1 LESFKAALIPLLI
14 ILGLTVIVLTVVAV
28 RERVFFIMG
37 VRNLARRPAQTALTF
52 IGLMLAA
59 MIFSASFSTGD
70 TLTHSIRRLG
80 VDIIGN
86 VDIRI
91 ESKSTESVGALGYFD
106 ESHLQQ
112 VSQALQD
119 EPRVDAIAPAIG
131 ETVPILAPKSNL
143 YEPVVT
149 LMGVDDRYTEGF
161 DPLRDDQGKNLSI
174 ADLGENQVYVSAPL
188 AEEIG
193 LADGDELQVF
203 LADNAKPMTVAGIF
217 DTVRN
222 PLSTEAMDL
231 TKVKFTVVMP
241 LDRLQALAGK
251 EGQINAILISN
262 QGGVI
267 GGAKYSDAVK
277 QHLEAN
283 ASLDEAGLKVSTI
296 KKDSLD
302 AANKAGAA
310 FTTLFLV
317 LGSFSIIA
325 GVLLIFLIFVMLA
338 AERKRELGIARAIGA
353 QQGHVTRL
361 FTFEGVPYAFLS
373 SAIGSGLGLLFG
385 WAMVQVVAPSFKQQG
400 FPLVYKF
407 TPSGVAISYTL
418 GVIVTL
424 AVVFF
429 SARRVSRMNIVS
441 AIRDTAEP
449 EQVGGSRVR
458 RWVVPALL
466 PVLGL
471 LILFSG
477 LQQKQFAAYALGSS
491 LAIIGV
497 PLLGRRLG
505 LPDRAAFTAIGVALL
520 GFWLTPARYHPLK
533 GASSTGM
540 DMFIL
545 SGVMLVAGAVWL
557 VIYNSDVLLAAITSV
572 FGRLRRLA
580 PILKAAVS
588 YPLAA
593 RFRTGMALAMF
604 SLVIFTLVL
613 MSAMNASFSHLLN
626 NTDRVSGGFQIGA
639 GVSPA
644 NPISDIKTAMD
655 ERGIGSDNFQ
665 AIAATSII
673 PIEMRQAGTEGEW
686 KEMPLTGVDAS
697 YAENNS
703 FGFEMMTRDYASAR
717 EVWDA
722 IKNDPSVAVVSA
734 AMVPGG
740 EGMGGMGPSPDLSLK
755 GDFNLKSDYLPEGIA
770 IEVRSPLTG
779 EIHELKVIAVVDQM
793 AFYAP
798 FVATSEQTLDG
809 LAGQTLPPTYYWF
822 KLKPDKVAEAPQL
835 AKSLESKFRDH
846 GVDTIV
852 VKEEVRDISRMSQL
866 FLNLM
871 MAFMGLGLIVG
882 IAALGVIAARTV
894 VERRQQIGVLRAI
907 GFSQRMVQFSFLLE
921 SSFVA
926 LLGIVVGVAL
936 AVLLAYQ
943 IVPETGVGGLRTV
956 IPWARIGLIV
966 GVAYLASLTTTFLPA
981 RQAAKVYP
989 AEALRYY

>member
-1 LESFKAALIPLLI
+1 MESLKAVLIPLLI
-14 ILGLTVIVLTVVAV
+14 ILGLAVIVLAVAAL
-28 RERVFFIMG
+28 RERVFFVMG
-37 VRNLARRPAQTALTF
+37 VRNFVRRPAQTILTF

-80 VDIIGN
+80 VDILGE

-91 ESKSTESVGALGYFD
+91 ESKSTQSVAALGYFD
-106 ESHLQQ
+106 ESRFQQ

-119 EPRVDAIAPAIG
+119 EPRVEAMAPAIG
-131 ETVPILAPKSNL
+131 ETVPVLAPKSNL
-143 YEPVVT
+143 GEPVVT
-149 LMGVDDRYTEGF
+149 LMGIDDRYTKDF
-161 DPLRDDQGKNLSI
+161 DPLRDNHGRNLSI

-193 LADGDELQVF
+193 LVTGDEIQVF
-203 LADNAKPMTVAGIF
+203 IGGNAKPMMAAGIF
-217 DTVRN
+217 EKVRN
-222 PLSTEAMDL
+222 PLGTEATDL
-231 TKVKFTVVMP
+231 TKAKFTVVMP
-241 LDRLQALAGK
+241 LYRFQTLAGK
-251 EGQINAILISN
+251 EGEINAILISN
-262 QGGVI
+262 RGGVI
-267 GGAKYSDAVK
+267 GGAKYSDVVK
-277 QHLEAN
+277 QRLEAN
-283 ASLDEAGLKVSTI
+283 AGLDEAGLKVSTI
-296 KKDSLD
+296 KKDNLN
-302 AANKAGAA
+302 AADKAGAG

-317 LGSFSIIA
+317 LGSFSIMA

-338 AERKRELGIARAIGA
+338 AERKKELGIARAIGT

-373 SAIGSGLGLLFG
+373 SAVGSGLGLLFA
-385 WAMVQVVAPSFKQQG
+385 WAMVQLLTPAFDQHG
-400 FPLVYKF
+400 FALVYRF

-429 SARRVSRMNIVS
+429 SARRVSRLNIVS

-449 EQVGGSRVR
+449 EQGGGSGIK
-458 RWVVPALL
+458 RWTVPALL
-466 PVLGL
+466 PALGL

-477 LQQKQFAAYALGSS
+477 LHQKQFAVYALGSS

-520 GFWLTPARYHPLK
+520 GFWFTPARYHPMR
-533 GASSTGM
+533 GEASTGM
-540 DMFIL
+540 EMFIL

-557 VIYNSDVLLAAITSV
+557 VMYNSDVLLAIITAL

-580 PILKAAVS
+580 PILKTAIS

-593 RFRTGMALAMF
+593 RFRTGMAVAMF

-613 MSAMNASFSHLLN
+613 MSAMNASFAHLLN
-626 NTDRVSGGFQIGA
+626 DTDRVSGGFQIGA

-644 NPISDIKTAMD
+644 NPITDIKSAMD

-673 PIEMRQAGTEGEW
+673 PIEMRQAETEGEW
-686 KEMPLTGVDAS
+686 EEMPLTGVDAS
-697 YAENNS
+697 FADSNS
-703 FGFEMMTRDYASAR
+703 FRFDMMTRDYASAP
-717 EVWDA
+717 EVWQA
-722 IKNDPSVAVVSA
+722 VKSDPSVAVVNA
-734 AMVPGG
+734 VMVPGG
-740 EGMGGMGPSPDLSLK
+740 EGMGMGPSPDLSLK
-755 GDFNLKSDYLPEGIA
+755 GDFNLESDTLPDGIA

-779 EIHELKVIAVVDQM
+779 EIRELKVIAVVDQM

-798 FVATSEQTLDG
+798 LVATSKQTLDAFAG
-809 LAGQTLPPTYYWF
+809 LPLPPTFYWF

-835 AKSLESKFRDH
+835 AKSLESNFRDH
-846 GVDTIV
+846 GMDTIV
-852 VKEEVRDISRMSQL
+852 VEEEVKDITRMTQL

-907 GFSQRMVQFSFLLE
+907 GFRQGMVQFSFLLE

-926 LLGIVVGVAL
+926 LLGIGIGVAL
-936 AVLLAYQ
+936 GVSLAYQ
-943 IVPETGVGGLRTV
+943 IVPETGVEGLSTV
-956 IPWARIGLIV
+956 IPWARIGLIT
-966 GVAYLASLTTTFLPA
+966 GIAYLASLTTTFLPA
-981 RQAAKVYP
+981 RQAARVYP

>member
-1 LESFKAALIPLLI
+1 MESLKVALIPLLI
-14 ILGLTVIVLTVVAV
+14 ILALVAIVLAVAAV

-37 VRNLARRPAQTALTF
+37 VRNLARRPAQMVLTF

-59 MIFSASFSTGD
+59 MIFSASFSIGD
-70 TLTHSIRRLG
+70 TLTHSIRGLG
-80 VDIIGN
+80 ADIIGE

-91 ESKSTESVGALGYFD
+91 ESKSTDSVGALGYFD
-106 ESHLQQ
+106 EGRLQQ

-119 EPRVDAIAPAIG
+119 EPRVDAVAPAIG
-131 ETVPILAPKSNL
+131 ETVPVLAPKSNL

-161 DPLRDDQGKNLSI
+161 DPLRDEQGRNLSI
-174 ADLGENQVYVSAPL
+174 ADLGENQVYVSAQL
-188 AEEIG
+188 AKEID
-193 LADGDELQVF
+193 LAAGDELDVF
-203 LADNAKPMTVAGIF
+203 VGGNAKPMTAAGILE
-217 DTVRN
+217 TVRN
-222 PLSTEAMDL
+222 PLSTEATDL

-241 LDRLQALAGK
+241 LDRLQALAGR
-251 EGQINAILISN
+251 EGEINAILISN

-267 GGAKYSDAVK
+267 GGAKYSDVVK
-277 QHLEAN
+277 EHLEAN
-283 ASLDEAGLKVSTI
+283 AGLEEAGLKVSTI
-296 KKDSLD
+296 KKDNLD
-302 AANKAGAA
+302 SADKAGAG

-317 LGSFSIIA
+317 LGSFSIMA

-338 AERKRELGIARAIGA
+338 AERKKELGIARAIGA

-385 WAMVQVVAPSFKQQG
+385 WGMVQLVAPSFDQQG
-400 FPLVYKF
+400 FPLVYRF
-407 TPSGVAISYTL
+407 TPAGVAISYAL

-429 SARRVSRMNIVS
+429 SARRVSRLNIVS

-449 EQVGGSRVR
+449 EQGGGSGIK
-458 RWVVPALL
+458 RWAVPALL
-466 PVLGL
+466 PALGL

-520 GFWLTPARYHPLK
+520 GFWLTPGRYHPLK
-533 GASSTGM
+533 GESSTGM
-540 DMFIL
+540 EMFIL
-545 SGVMLVAGAVWL
+545 SGMMLVAGAVWL
-557 VIYNSDVLLAAITSV
+557 VMYNSDVLLAIITGL

-580 PILKAAVS
+580 PILKTAVS

-644 NPISDIKTAMD
+644 NPISDIKSAMD

-673 PIEMRQAGTEGEW
+673 PIEMRQAGTEDEW

-697 YAENNS
+697 FAESNS
-703 FGFEMMTRDYASAR
+703 FGFEIMTRDYASAR

-722 IKNDPSVAVVSA
+722 VENDPSVAVVNA
-734 AMVPGG
+734 VMVPGG
-740 EGMGGMGPSPDLSLK
+740 EGMGMGPSPDVSLK
-755 GDFNLKSDYLPEGIA
+755 GDFNLKSDTLPDGIA

-798 FVATSEQTLDG
+798 FVATSEQTLDAF
-809 LAGQTLPPTYYWF
+809 AGRPLPATYYWF
-822 KLKPDKVAEAPQL
+822 KLKPDKVADAPQL
-835 AKSLESKFRDH
+835 AKSLESNFRDH
-846 GVDTIV
+846 GVNTIV
-852 VKEEVRDISRMSQL
+852 VKEEIRDISRMTQL

-907 GFSQRMVQFSFLLE
+907 GFRQGMVQLSFLLE

-926 LLGIVVGVAL
+926 LLGIGIGVAL
-936 AVLLAYQ
+936 GVSLAYQ
-943 IVPETGVGGLRTV
+943 IVPEAGVQGLSTI
-956 IPWARIGLIV
+956 IPWARIGLIA

-981 RQAAKVYP
+981 RQAARVYP